1 MQVQESRIHKRTTS
15 LISPAV
21 KPGAESDTIHFSA
34 RRLWEKILDRCH
46 SLGVYTM
53 AIISI
58 SIPAKPWQQRNTNPQ
73 TFNINLGHPAPVLGL
88 TGGF

>member
-21 KPGAESDTIHFSA
+21 KPGAESDTIRFSA
-34 RRLWEKILDRCH
+34 SRLWEKILDRCH